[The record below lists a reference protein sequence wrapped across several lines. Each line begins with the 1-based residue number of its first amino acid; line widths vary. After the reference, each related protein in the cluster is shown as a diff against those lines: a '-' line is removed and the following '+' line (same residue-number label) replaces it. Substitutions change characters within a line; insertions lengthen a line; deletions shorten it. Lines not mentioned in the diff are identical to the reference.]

1 MVLILLATVLIL
13 AIAFFQVVQGLFSAL
28 IMTVLTI
35 LCTAAAFTFYEPL
48 AELLYTRQAAYADA
62 GALIA
67 LLVIPLL
74 VVRILFDKL
83 IGSNVV
89 IGVWA
94 DRVGGG
100 ILGLIT
106 GMMLVGTLTTA
117 LQMLPFGESVFTFEP
132 FDGALQRKQNLAPF
146 YPDRFTVGFMN
157 VLSGGSLSGNRD
169 LTKTHEDLLLEAHC
183 ARNTAGKS
191 GRVDALPDAMKS
203 VRVFQAPKQRWGEE
217 IPDNPLLPSSVRTRD
232 VIVRVEID
240 KSARDE
246 ADGNDSI
253 PQWRLPATHFR
264 MVSVSGRNYYPV
276 GYLTYGE
283 DGGWKA
289 HGAPEKNGK
298 ALVGEIILARPVEG
312 DKLTVDWVYRIP
324 KVEEEDP
331 YYIVFRRVSKSNLI
345 TKIEDN
351 KMPPSK
357 NALDRKGWGS
367 RRRRSRRR
375 R

>member
-13 AIAFFQVVQGLFSAL
+13 AIAFFQVIQGLFSAL

-35 LCTAAAFTFYEPL
+35 LCAAVAFTFYEPL

-74 VVRILFDKL
+74 VLRIVFDKL
-83 IGSNVV
+83 VGANVV

-100 ILGLIT
+100 MLGLIT
-106 GMMLVGTLTTA
+106 GMILVGTLTIA
-117 LQMLPFGESVFTFEP
+117 LQMLPFGESVLTFEP
-132 FDGALQRKQNLAPF
+132 FDGALQRKQSLAPF

-157 VLSGGSLSGNRD
+157 VLSGGSLSGSRD

-183 ARNTAGKS
+183 ARNTAGMS
-191 GRVDALPDAMKS
+191 GRVDALPDAMKG
-203 VRVFQAPKQRWGEE
+203 VRVFQPAQRLGEE

-246 ADGNDSI
+246 ADGNDST

-276 GYLTYGE
+276 GYLTYSD

-298 ALVGEIILARPVEG
+298 ALVGELILARPAEG
-312 DKLTVDWVYRIP
+312 DTLTVDWVYRIP
-324 KVEEEDP
+324 KEDAEDP

-351 KMPPSK
+351 RMPPEK
-357 NALDRKGWGS
+357 NALDRKGWG
-367 RRRRSRRR
+367 RRRRRRR
-375 R
+375 RR